1 MWLYGEYIL
10 EQIGEYKLNHNKNF
24 IQWFKHILAYLYTD
38 FVHEFTLKKNPF
50 HWSLQANKIPLHLT
64 TC

>member
-38 FVHEFTLKKNPF
+38 FVHEFT
-50 HWSLQANKIPLHLT
+50 
-64 TC
+64 